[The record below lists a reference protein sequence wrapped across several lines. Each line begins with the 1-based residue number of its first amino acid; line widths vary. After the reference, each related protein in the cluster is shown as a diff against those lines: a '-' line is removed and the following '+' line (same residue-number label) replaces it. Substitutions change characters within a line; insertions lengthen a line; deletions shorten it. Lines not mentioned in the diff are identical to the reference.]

1 MLNKI
6 IYGGVILSM
15 LFFTACGSNKE
26 EVIKIGHKNFTEQ
39 RILAEMGAV
48 LLEEN
53 LGLKTET
60 REFGGTMLVN
70 QGMKSGDLDL
80 SFEYTGTGYIY
91 LLKASGLK
99 DPKLIYEYVKE
110 EMAKEGMTWLSPL
123 GFNNTYAFA
132 VKKETAEKYNLEKF
146 SDFKGVAEK
155 LSVGELG
162 DFFEREDGM
171 PGIEKAYGFS
181 FGKEVNMD
189 PGLKFRAIEEGQIDV
204 AVVYATDALIEK
216 YGLVVLNDD
225 KNFFPPYDA
234 VPRMKKEFADKNP
247 KIVEELEK
255 LGGIFSDEDMR
266 RYNYEAEV
274 VGQPIKKVAETA
286 LREKGLIK

>member
-1 MLNKI
+1 MLKKFTYI
-6 IYGGVILSM
+6 TALLAVFILS
-15 LFFTACGSNKE
+15 ACGKSDKE
-26 EVIKIGHKNFTEQ
+26 VVKIGHKNFTEQ
-39 RILAEMGAV
+39 RILAQLGAV
-48 LLEEN
+48 LIEEN
-53 LGLKTET
+53 LGIETET

-80 SFEYTGTGYIY
+80 SFEYTGTAYIY

-110 EMAKEGMTWLSPL
+110 EMAKEGMTWLGPL

-132 VKKETAEKYNLEKF
+132 VKKETAEKYNLQKF
-146 SDFKGVAEK
+146 SDFKRIAEK

-171 PGIEKAYGFS
+171 PGVEEVYGFS
-181 FGKEVNMD
+181 FGEEVNMD

-216 YGLVVLNDD
+216 YGLVVLKDD

-234 VPRMKKEFADKNP
+234 VPRMKKEFADKHP
-247 KIVEELEK
+247 DIVKELEK

-266 RYNYEAEV
+266 KYNYEAEV
-274 VGQPIKKVAETA
+274 IGTPIRKVAEEA
-286 LREKGLIK
+286 LREKGLLK